1 MTFVEQITAT
11 FIGAI
16 SAFVFSIALFYLTE
30 KWKNSTVNKNLRE
43 NLQKE
48 FEYNIAF
55 LEEYKS
61 DFEKLLRKITAN
73 DTQIYTIFKF
83 YRLQRLFILEAFNRG
98 LLYQYLTPEDIN
110 NVDSMLNYFSNVQ
123 DQLEWDRLGKFKE
136 GTLNQQEALR
146 SYEYDKEQI
155 EKYINVQKTL
165 KEKLKGLN

>member
-1 MTFVEQITAT
+1 MTFGEQIIAT

-16 SAFVFSIALFYLTE
+16 SAFIFSIALFYFTE
-30 KWKNSTVNKNLRE
+30 KWRNSTVNKNLRD

-61 DFEKLLRKITAN
+61 DFEKLLRKVTAN
-73 DTQIYTIFKF
+73 DTQIYTIFRF

-110 NVDSMLNYFSNVQ
+110 NLDSMLNYFSNVQ
-123 DQLEWDRLGKFKE
+123 DQLEWDRLRKFIE

-165 KEKLKGLN
+165 KEKLKGLK